1 MKESNVM
8 ITVEKYIVTK
18 MKKGML
24 IWLVGNGLGIQRGWM
39 KEEWRRMKVLYDVNM
54 EENTK
59 RGVTERLSRIKFRKS

>member
-1 MKESNVM
+1 
-8 ITVEKYIVTK
+8 